1 MIISKTPLR
10 LSFFSGGSDLPAF
23 YKKEQGAALSV
34 TINKH
39 IYICA
44 HRTPNIGIKTMYDS
58 IEHVTDIKEMQE
70 GLTKE
75 VLRLYNIKEN
85 ITIGSI
91 SDILSRGSGL
101 GSSSA
106 FTVGLIRAISSMKKI
121 EETGK
126 NEWQLRPETL
136 AEYACNIEMSM
147 FPVGKQDQY
156 AAAYGGCNLFE
167 FYDFGYVK
175 VSGIEIDTIT
185 GLENKLMLVYSGKG
199 RSANQIL
206 QKQKDAMI
214 DPAKFALVKASRDKA
229 YTAYK
234 LLQNQDF
241 DSFGSLLHDAWMDKK
256 SVVKEITQ
264 DYFDTVYSNVINAG
278 ALGGKLLG
286 AGGGGFFLFYVP
298 LNKQENVR
306 YALTKTPE
314 CKVYDFSFYNKGST
328 IESY

>member
-1 MIISKTPLR
+1 MIVTKSPTR

-23 YKKEQGAALSV
+23 YKQQMGAALSV
-34 TINKH
+34 TIDKF
-39 IYICA
+39 IYVCA
-44 HRTPNIGIKTMYDS
+44 HRTPNIGIKTMFDS
-58 IEHVTDIKEMQE
+58 VEQVKDISEMQE
-70 GLTKE
+70 GIVKE
-75 VLRLYNIKEN
+75 TLKYYKMNGG
-85 ITIGSI
+85 ITIASI

-106 FTVGLIRAISSMKKI
+106 FTVGLIRAISTMKKI

-136 AEYACNIEMSM
+136 AEHACNIEMSL

-175 VSGIEIDTIT
+175 VTGIEVDTIEK
-185 GLENKLMLVYSGKG
+185 LQNNLMLVYSGRG

-206 QKQKDAMI
+206 QKQQDAMI
-214 DPAKFALVKASRDKA
+214 DKTKFNLVKASRDKA
-229 YTAYK
+229 YLGFK
-234 LLQNQDF
+234 LLLDQDF

-256 SVVKEITQ
+256 SVVQEITQ
-264 DYFDTVYSNVINAG
+264 DYFDDIYNKVLQSG

-286 AGGGGFFLFYVP
+286 AGGGGFFMFYVP
-298 LNKQENVR
+298 LEKQENVR
-306 YALTKTPE
+306 HELTKFTE
-314 CKVYDFSFYNKGST
+314 CKVYDFKFHNKGSE
-328 IESY
+328 IVSA